1 MFQSCVLSVSSRDL
15 QLLPARPARATLRRS
30 SHKQAGMYRRE
41 QMDCVSSVSTRLGM
55 SLCVLPPRQ
64 LPLLM
69 LETAAKADF
78 SYIGTWIQY
87 LLRRPLALLRRLL
100 DIYCLRLDVSVPHMR
115 HGPQSLLTTSYLG
128 LFSYSRGSMWVA
140 RRKSRSPLAEAQ
152 RSSKRFTL
160 RRRLRTKLSKG

>member
-15 QLLPARPARATLRRS
+15 QLLPRPARATQAFIA
-30 SHKQAGMYRRE
+30 QAGGYVQTG

-87 LLRRPLALLRRLL
+87 LLRRPLARLRRLL

-140 RRKSRSPLAEAQ
+140 RRNPDRP
-152 RSSKRFTL
+152 
-160 RRRLRTKLSKG
+160 